1 MATIIQHR
9 RGTAAQW
16 TSANPVL
23 AEGELGLVTDTGR
36 YKIGD
41 GSTEW
46 VDLSYPANNPNI
58 GIATYEQTTEPAA
71 PEAGSLHVYAND
83 SAGRMLP
90 RFKGPSGLDSALQPA
105 LFGNG
110 FFMASP
116 GTTTAM
122 NVMGGPLL
130 TTVGTMSHPVLA
142 SSSLRQQTSRA
153 QINSATSADSAA
165 STRVNFGRVWRGDA
179 AGLGGFF
186 YRLRFAINSTVAT
199 QRCFFGLHPA
209 TVIALTATPSALL
222 NIVGIGNDGSDEAN
236 LQVLINNNTG
246 TADKVDLGANFPSQ
260 GVDDTYELTLFAPP
274 NADHIKYR
282 VQRFVTGSVAE
293 GTLTGAKLP
302 QTSAWLAPYAY
313 MNNGGTAAA
322 VSLDVMRIYLETDY

>member
-16 TSANPVL
+16 TSENPTL
-23 AEGELGLVTDTGR
+23 AEGELGLITDTGR

-41 GSTEW
+41 GVTAWAS
-46 VDLSYPANNPNI
+46 LGYPPTSPVTTLTTYESSAEPSAPDPGELHIYANN
-58 GIATYEQTTEPAA
+58 
-71 PEAGSLHVYAND
+71 

-90 RFKGPSGLDSALQPA
+90 RFKGPSGLDSAIQPA

-110 FFMASP
+110 FFLAAP

-122 NVMGGPLL
+122 NVIGGPTL
-130 TTVGTMSHPVLA
+130 TTVGTMSHPIPV

-153 QINSATSADSAA
+153 QILSAATIDSVA
-165 STRVNFGRVWRGDA
+165 STRLALNRVWRGDA

-186 YRLRFAINSTVAT
+186 YRLRFAINSSVAT
-199 QRCFFGLHPA
+199 QRCFFGLHPNS
-209 TVIALTATPSALL
+209 VIALTATPSNLL
-222 NIVGIGNDGSDEAN
+222 NIVGIGNDGSGEPN
-236 LQVLINNNTG
+236 LQVLINSASG
-246 TADKVDLGANFPSQ
+246 TADKIDLGANFPSQ

-274 NADHIKYR
+274 NADHINYR
-282 VQRFVTGSVAE
+282 VQRFVTGATAS
-293 GTLTGAKLP
+293 GTLSGAKLP
-302 QTSAWLAPYAY
+302 QVSAFLAPYAY

>member
-46 VDLSYPANNPNI
+46 ADLSYPPTAP
-58 GIATYEQTTEPAA
+58 ATSLSTYENVSEPTA
-71 PEAGSLHVYAND
+71 PEADNLHVYASD
-83 SAGRMLP
+83 SGGKMLL
-90 RFKGPSGLDSALQPA
+90 RAKGPSGLDTALQPA
-105 LFGNG
+105 MFGNG

-122 NVMGGPLL
+122 NVMGGPVL
-130 TTVGTMSHPVLA
+130 TTVGTMSHPALA
-142 SSSLRQQTSRA
+142 SSSIRQQTSRA
-153 QINSATSADSAA
+153 QILSASTADSVA
-165 STRVNFGRVWRGDA
+165 STRVNFGRAWRGDS

-186 YRLRFAINSTVAT
+186 LRLRFSMVSTVAT
-199 QRCFFGLHPA
+199 QRCFFGLAPVA
-209 TVIALTATPSALL
+209 VIATTATPSALL
-222 NIVGIGNDGSDEAN
+222 NVVGIGNDGSGESN
-236 LQVLINNNTG
+236 MQVLTNNNTG
-246 TADKVDLGANFPSQ
+246 TADKIDLGDGFPGQ

-274 NADHIKYR
+274 NASVINYR
-282 VQRFVTGSVAE
+282 VQRFDTGASAS
-293 GTLTGAKLP
+293 GTLSGSKLP
-302 QTSAWLAPYAY
+302 QTSVFLAPYLY

-322 VSLDVMRIYLETDY
+322 VQIDVMRIYLETDY